1 MVAANGAP
9 VALTVDTLSADVR
22 AAAYAVRGEIV
33 QHAQELAAQL
43 VAKPGSL
50 PFQRVVYCNIGNPQQ
65 LGQPPI
71 TFFRRDARRRPRTHC
86 RLRPPAVADA

>member
-1 MVAANGAP
+1 MSIGGRINIRPPIIG
-9 VALTVDTLSADVR
+9 LFEFFED
-22 AAAYAVRGEIV
+22 AVRIAEE
-33 QHAQELAAQL
+33 ELAAQL